1 MSDASPVVS
10 APKTPKTPKASK
22 SDKPTFVAFRKLLP
36 LLVRAESKTVSR
48 FDAASASVEMLDGLD
63 TIQRMPSFAAGDR
76 LPDDCYVAKVDNAE
90 KLTMG
95 RTFDA
100 IRNVKTTTNR
110 QIVGGLVRAA
120 KAHAKA
126 DNAN

>member
-1 MSDASPVVS
+1 MHRSVRIGRHVP
-10 APKTPKTPKASK
+10 PRLEFEPC
-22 SDKPTFVAFRKLLP
+22 PTFTAFRKLLP
-36 LLVRAESKTVSR
+36 LLVRAESKSVSR
-48 FDAASASVEMLDGLD
+48 FDSASASVELLDGLD

-76 LPDDCYVAKVDNAE
+76 LPDDCYVAKVDNSE

-110 QIVGGLVRAA
+110 QIVGGLVRAG

-126 DNAN
+126 DAAN